1 MTKAIQKREDLGA
14 ALLQVEGRGERTTEA
29 YRGAIRA
36 FEASGQPATVEGFA
50 AYVDSL
56 KATRSAATVN
66 LAVAAG
72 RKAFVMAAERV
83 GLPTRELAVIKGA
96 LAEIRGVK
104 IAPPEVSVIT
114 PAERRRLL
122 AALPLR
128 MRLIAEVLY
137 LTGARVSEILGVRR
151 DSIRIDGAVELRLLG
166 KGGKQRDAKIPPGLY
181 GRVLAVFPDGPFLF
195 TTGQGNRYAREY
207 VTREI
212 GRASRRV
219 LGRRIGA
226 HVLRHSRATD
236 LLATTHRIKAVSR
249 LLGHSDEA
257 TTLRYYVKDSFTDA
271 ELFDGADLEEGGAD
285 D

>member
-1 MTKAIQKREDLGA
+1 MTGAIEKREDLEA

-36 FEASGQPATVEGFA
+36 FEASGLPATVEGFA
-50 AYVDSL
+50 EYVEAL
-56 KATRSAATVN
+56 KATRSASTVN

-72 RKAFVMAAERV
+72 RKAFAMAAERI
-83 GLPTRELAVIKGA
+83 GLPARELAVIKGA

-104 IAPPEVSVIT
+104 IAPPEVAVIT

-122 AALPLR
+122 GALPLR
-128 MRLIAEVLY
+128 VRLVAEVLY

-151 DSIRIDGAVELRLLG
+151 DAIRVNGAVELRLLG
-166 KGGKQRDAKIPPGLY
+166 KGGKQRDARIPAELY
-181 GRVLAVFPDGPFLF
+181 GRILAAFPSGPFLF
-195 TTGQGNRYAREY
+195 TTEQGNRYAREY
-207 VTREI
+207 VSREI
-212 GRASRRV
+212 GRASKRV

-257 TTLRYYVKDSFTDA
+257 TTLRYYVKDSFSDA
-271 ELFDGADLEEGGAD
+271 ELFDAADLE
-285 D
+285 